1 MGKAKLEFIAR
12 LTTED
17 GSVIERRV
25 SAGDNIIS
33 PSEVDQSSLDGFLN
47 SFESFE
53 QPAISA
59 RNQVGNEIIQAWLDE
74 QAKKGGRTSKNQKR
88 N

>member
-17 GSVIERRV
+17 GRVVERTV
-25 SAGDNIIS
+25 SAGDSIIS
-33 PSEVDQSSLDGFLN
+33 PSEVDRSSLDGILD

-53 QPAISA
+53 RPMIRA
-59 RNQVGNEIIQAWLDE
+59 RDQIGKEIAQAWLDE
-74 QAKKGGRTSKNQKR
+74 QAKKGGSSRRTK
-88 N
+88 

>member
-33 PSEVDQSSLDGFLN
+33 PSEVDHGSLDGFLD

-53 QPAISA
+53 QPAILA

-74 QAKKGGRTSKNQKR
+74 QAKKGGRTPNSQKR
-88 N
+88 K